1 MNTMYRILSVL
12 KTIYGL
18 SNYENSMPKSV
29 QEKDDFYLGVNNE
42 QTPLKIFQP
51 NNPNGSILILYPGA
65 SAKGENHPKL
75 VTLARSLAVNGV
87 KVFLPRIPH
96 LIDLRLSEDILKWT
110 VHFYKWVF
118 NNFGIE
124 NNQINLGGISFG
136 GVIVL
141 KSCLDPFLL
150 KNKPNSV
157 LVFGTSYDAKTSMEF
172 MYSGKITF
180 NKEEIKIKP
189 DPWSVIVILHN
200 YLSHIDA
207 GYNTKKIE
215 KALKFLIYEKYEKFE
230 EAINNLKDH
239 EKNLIDDTMDL
250 NNSNELKRIMDIILN
265 ECSDKIDFF
274 SAKKWCSKIPNNIFI
289 IHGKNDSLSPFTESI
304 KLDNKLQNSSLL
316 ITELFEHRDISN
328 KISIFSKFKEI
339 FKIGNFLSNY
349 HKEAFSL

>member
-29 QEKDDFYLGVNNE
+29 QEKDDFYQGVNNE

-51 NNPNGSILILYPGA
+51 NNPNGSILIIYNVA

-75 VTLARSLAVNGV
+75 VTLARSFAVNGV

-96 LIDLRLSEDILKWT
+96 LIDLRLSEDILIWT

-124 NNQINLGGISFG
+124 NNHINLAGISFG

-157 LVFGTSYDAKTSMEF
+157 LVLEHLMMQKLV
-172 MYSGKITF
+172 
-180 NKEEIKIKP
+180 
-189 DPWSVIVILHN
+189 W
-200 YLSHIDA
+200 
-207 GYNTKKIE
+207 
-215 KALKFLIYEKYEKFE
+215 
-230 EAINNLKDH
+230 NLCTVVK
-239 EKNLIDDTMDL
+239 
-250 NNSNELKRIMDIILN
+250 
-265 ECSDKIDFF
+265 
-274 SAKKWCSKIPNNIFI
+274 
-289 IHGKNDSLSPFTESI
+289 
-304 KLDNKLQNSSLL
+304 
-316 ITELFEHRDISN
+316 
-328 KISIFSKFKEI
+328 
-339 FKIGNFLSNY
+339 
-349 HKEAFSL
+349 